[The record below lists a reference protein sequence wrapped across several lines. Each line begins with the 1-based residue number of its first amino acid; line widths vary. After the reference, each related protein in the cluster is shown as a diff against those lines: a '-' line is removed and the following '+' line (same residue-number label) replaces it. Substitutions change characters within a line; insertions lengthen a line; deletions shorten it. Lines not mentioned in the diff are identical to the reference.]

1 MREHCTKCRKM
12 SLKTHTKCANVRAM
26 ETLTHSSPR
35 QTDLTGTAAVL
46 GSLVAMNLGAAFGKQ
61 LFPLVGALGVTAL
74 RISLAAALLMM
85 LRRPWRRGLPADLR
99 GPVVIYGL
107 MLGTMNLL
115 IYQAFARIP
124 IGIATSI
131 EVTGPLVVALS
142 GSRRPRDF
150 VWLSLAAGGLLLLLP
165 WRTDSALD
173 PIGVAFACGAAVCW
187 ALYIITGKRVSHALG
202 GDAVAWGMTAAA
214 VVALP
219 LGIGAS
225 GSELFTPH
233 VLLIGVGVAILSSA
247 LPYTLEMEAMRRL
260 PVAVFSLLLS
270 AAPAVAVLAGLLV
283 LGERLTQMQWLAVL
297 CIVVASAGSSLG
309 DMLPDFRRRA
319 TTQPVG

>member
-1 MREHCTKCRKM
+1 
-12 SLKTHTKCANVRAM
+12 
-26 ETLTHSSPR
+26 
-35 QTDLTGTAAVL
+35 
-46 GSLVAMNLGAAFGKQ
+46 MNLGAAFGKQ
-61 LFPLVGALGVTAL
+61 LFPIVGALGVTAL
-74 RISLAAALLMM
+74 RISLAAALLML
-85 LRRPWRRGLPADLR
+85 LRRPWRRGLPVELR

-150 VWLSLAAGGLLLLLP
+150 VWLSLAAGGLALLLP
-165 WRTDSALD
+165 WRAESALD
-173 PIGVAFACGAAVCW
+173 PVGVLFACGAAVCW
-187 ALYIITGKRVSHALG
+187 ALYIITGKRVSQALD

-219 LGIGAS
+219 LGVAAS
-225 GSELFTPH
+225 GTVLFTPQA
-233 VLLIGVGVAILSSA
+233 LLVGLGVAILSSA

-270 AAPAVAVLAGLLV
+270 AAPAVAVLAGLVV
-283 LGERLTQMQWLAVL
+283 LGEQLSSMQWLAVV
-297 CIVVASAGSSLG
+297 CIVIASAGSSLG
-309 DMLPDFRRRA
+309 DMLPGVRRRA
-319 TTQPVG
+319 AQPAS